1 MMPNVFSWHNGTT
14 NEINV
19 YIALTNA
26 CGCTMV
32 VKKWSCF
39 YHWDEIKTNFL
50 HINTLKVLND
60 LLIEVNLTNGNV
72 KNKNNI
78 SNLKFCFRHYKYI
91 YLTLSPQS

>member
-1 MMPNVFSWHNGTT
+1 MFFLGKTK
-14 NEINV
+14 EINV

-39 YHWDEIKTNFL
+39 YHWHEIKTNFL

-60 LLIEVNLTNGNV
+60 LLIKIDLTTG
-72 KNKNNI
+72 KLKDKNN
-78 SNLKFCFRHYKYI
+78 
-91 YLTLSPQS
+91 TP